1 MVLLAAVGMYRRNP
15 GDSSAFCHRVFHRFP
30 LGGSLLFPL
39 AFLEGLG
46 MRRAVQET
54 KLVTVLDQRDGEMA
68 ANARVA
74 VFVPFGGGTGTGK
87 GRRL

>member
-1 MVLLAAVGMYRRNP
+1 MYRRNP
-15 GDSSAFCHRVFHRFP
+15 GGSWTFCRRVFRRFP
-30 LGGSLLFPL
+30 LGRNRLFRFV
-39 AFLEGLG
+39 FLEGLG
-46 MRRAVQET
+46 MRRAVQEM

-68 ANARVA
+68 VSARVA